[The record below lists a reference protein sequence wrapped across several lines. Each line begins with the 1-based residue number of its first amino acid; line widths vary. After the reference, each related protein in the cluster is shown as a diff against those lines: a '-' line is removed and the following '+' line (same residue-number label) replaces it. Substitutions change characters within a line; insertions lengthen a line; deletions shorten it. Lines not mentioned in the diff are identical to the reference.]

1 MSELSLNT
9 DMRILVVDDSS
20 TMRRILKTSLK
31 DIGLKNVVTA
41 DDGDAAW
48 VIVQQDSIDLIL
60 SDHKMPNMSGEEFL
74 ALVRGDEDY
83 KCIPFIMVTAESFQ
97 ENVMAAIKLGVSNY
111 IVKPFSAEQLRN
123 KILKVCTIAC

>member
-1 MSELSLNT
+1 MPELSLNT

-48 VIVQQDSIDLIL
+48 VIVQQESIDLIL

-74 ALVRGDEDY
+74 ALVRGNEDY

-97 ENVMAAIKLGVSNY
+97 ENVMAAIRLGVSNY

-123 KILKVCTIAC
+123 KILKVCASAC

>member
-74 ALVRGDEDY
+74 ALVRGNEDY

>member
-1 MSELSLNT
+1 MSEFSLNT